1 MFIPLH
7 DTNALKYIRL
17 QYVTITLI
25 VVNCLIWFFT
35 GLVANDSIENH
46 AIAGFGFI
54 PAVAFHSA
62 VLDPSLTIVPAN
74 WTFITY
80 AFLHNDFMHLATNM
94 VFLWV
99 FGDNVE
105 DALGHFRYLI
115 FFMLCAA
122 AGALVHALI
131 APSSQGPLIGASG
144 AVSGVIVAYFML
156 HPRVR
161 VWVLVLFRI
170 PLPLPA
176 FIPLAFWICQQ
187 FYFLVVDRGGEV
199 SWGAHVGGI
208 LSGAFLVLFFRRK
221 GVPLFDRAI
230 VSPKA
235 VVHVEEPSSAPAPE
249 EGSGSKTYRGPWG
262 RG

>member
-7 DTNALKYIRL
+7 DANSLKYIRL
-17 QYVTITLI
+17 QYVTIALI
-25 VVNCLIWFFT
+25 VVNCIVWIFT
-35 GLVANDSIENH
+35 GLLATGAMANH

-54 PAVAFHSA
+54 PSVAFHTA
-62 VLDPSLTIVPAN
+62 VLDPSLAIVEPQY
-74 WTFITY
+74 TYLTY

-105 DALGHFRYLI
+105 DALGHVRYLVFYCI
-115 FFMLCAA
+115 CA
-122 AGALVHALI
+122 AGAALVHGLLE
-131 APSSQGPLIGASG
+131 PLSQGPLIGASG
-144 AVSGVIVAYFML
+144 AISGVIVAYFIL

-176 FIPLAFWICQQ
+176 FLPLAFWILQQ
-187 FYFLVVDRGGEV
+187 FYMLVTDYGSEV

-208 LSGAFLVLFFRRK
+208 LCGSVLVIVLRRK
-221 GVPLFDRAI
+221 DVPLFDRVI

-235 VVHVEEPSSAPAPE
+235 VVHKGQAGGETGTPE
-249 EGSGSKTYRGPWG
+249 R
-262 RG
+262 